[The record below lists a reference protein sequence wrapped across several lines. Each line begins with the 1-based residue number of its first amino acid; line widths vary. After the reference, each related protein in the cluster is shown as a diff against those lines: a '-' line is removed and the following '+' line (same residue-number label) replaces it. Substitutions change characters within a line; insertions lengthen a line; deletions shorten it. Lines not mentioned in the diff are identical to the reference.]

1 MYQRLTAD
9 EESGEMV
16 NKEARLRAQDHQWML
31 AADNLESLWR
41 RGLGPRP
48 DWPWGNPPHRG
59 GNPPSV
65 HAEKLKKDTHYDK
78 WMDEQRNEQDAQMKK
93 DRDIF
98 ELEAGERV
106 AREHER
112 WIGYHGPTSSQ
123 RQSARAAVAL
133 YDEKTDNT
141 RQLKEHIHNDV

>member
-1 MYQRLTAD
+1 
-9 EESGEMV
+9 
-16 NKEARLRAQDHQWML
+16 
-31 AADNLESLWR
+31 
-41 RGLGPRP
+41 
-48 DWPWGNPPHRG
+48 
-59 GNPPSV
+59 
-65 HAEKLKKDTHYDK
+65 
-78 WMDEQRNEQDAQMKK
+78 MKK

-106 AREHER
+106 AGTKLLLKVIKAIIIIREHER

-141 RQLKEHIHNDV
+141 RQLKEHIHNLNCPLIENKIRRAGKEIDKRLENHRPERELS